1 MEPDETE
8 AAEST
13 PPTPTA
19 GRRHAGAPE
28 VIPAL
33 YDLILWMAPKLAR
46 YPKVHRFTLG
56 DRTMSALLEVLDGL
70 IVARF
75 EREGR
80 RAALR
85 AANLGLER
93 LRYLVRLGRDLHC
106 ISLREYEYVAR
117 ALVDTG
123 RQVGG
128 WSRHAGE
135 RGS

>member
-1 MEPDETE
+1 MVRDGEGIG
-8 AAEST
+8 ESV
-13 PPTPTA
+13 PPGAPA
-19 GRRHAGAPE
+19 NRGIAGAPE
-28 VIPAL
+28 VIPAM

-75 EREGR
+75 EREER

-85 AANLGLER
+85 SANLGLER

-106 ISLREYEYVAR
+106 ISLREYEYAAR
-117 ALVDTG
+117 ARVETG

-128 WSRHAGE
+128 WSRHARDRE
-135 RGS
+135 V